1 MRKTL
6 LLATFLFPALA
17 HADSTTDYP
26 VNTAQLAIDT
36 MIVLI
41 FYFASKFIL
50 SLIKMKLDARFRDK
64 LIDSDRSDE
73 TIRQLLMPAERE
85 RKNEAFRTMAILGGV
100 STGLVLVYAT
110 QPFGFHSLAIMTF
123 CLALSF
129 LGYYFYLQR
138 IPANPNQ
145 SEEAKRP
152 DEQL

>member
-1 MRKTL
+1 MKEKL
-6 LLATFLFPALA
+6 LLAAFLFPSLA
-17 HADSTTDYP
+17 HADSKTDFP
-26 VNTAQLAIDT
+26 INPAQLLLNT

-64 LIDSDRSDE
+64 LIDSDRSDD
-73 TIRQLLMPAERE
+73 TVSRMLLPAERE
-85 RKNEAFRTMAILGGV
+85 RKDDAFRTIAILC
-100 STGLVLVYAT
+100 GLSIGLALVHAT
-110 QPFGFHSLAIMTF
+110 EPIGFHSLAIMAF

-138 IPANPNQ
+138 KPANPNQ
-145 SEEAKRP
+145 SDEAKMP